1 MSTRSWFSRS
11 LAPWYRAHGR
21 DLPWRRT
28 RDPYRI
34 WLSEVILQQTR
45 VDQGTA
51 YYERF
56 VEHYPTVADLAAA
69 PEGAVMKLWQGLG
82 YYSRARNLVAAAR
95 QVVQEHGGTF
105 PSSFPKLLKLKGVGD
120 YTAAAIASIVFDRP
134 EAVVDGNVYRVLAR
148 VFGIDTP
155 IDSTEGRKQFRVLAN
170 SLLDPANPGD
180 HNQSVMELGA
190 TVCLPRKPACDDCP
204 LGSRCIARR
213 EESIDRLP
221 VKAGKTKVRD
231 RYFHYL
237 IMRSGNGL
245 WLHQR
250 TGKDIW
256 RDLWQPPLIET
267 AGAGTKAQVARS
279 AKDLF
284 GIQPGLEARAGP
296 VRHVL
301 SHQVIHARFWTVL
314 GSEHIAVPGT
324 WVLVGPAEL
333 KEHAVPRLIER
344 FLESDER
351 SDLFFRRD

>member
-56 VEHYPTVADLAAA
+56 VEQYPTVADLASA

-82 YYSRARNLVAAAR
+82 YYSRARNLMAAAR

-105 PSSFPKLLKLKGVGD
+105 PSTFPELLKLKGVGD

-155 IDSTEGRKQFRVLAN
+155 IDSTEGRKAFRELAN
-170 SLLDPANPGD
+170 SLLDPSNAGD

-190 TVCLPRKPACDDCP
+190 TVCLPRNPACGDCP
-204 LGSRCIARR
+204 LASRCIARKEGR
-213 EESIDRLP
+213 IDRLP

-237 IMRSGNGL
+237 IIRSGGRI

-250 TGKDIW
+250 TEKDIW
-256 RDLWQPPLIET
+256 RDLYQPPLVET
-267 AGAGTKAQVARS
+267 TSAATKAQVARR
-279 AKDLF
+279 ATDLL
-284 GIQPGLEARAGP
+284 GYQPILEALAGP

-314 GSEHIAVPGT
+314 GSELIAVPEG
-324 WVLVGPAEL
+324 WVLVGPTEL
-333 KEHAVPRLIER
+333 KDHAVPRLIER
-344 FLESDER
+344 FLEVPDGP
-351 SDLFFRRD
+351 DLFS

>member
-1 MSTRSWFSRS
+1 MSTRSWFSQR

-56 VEHYPTVADLAAA
+56 VEQYPTVADLAAA

-82 YYSRARNLVAAAR
+82 YYSRARNLMAAAQ
-95 QVVQEHGGTF
+95 QVVEEHGGRF
-105 PSSFPKLLKLKGVGD
+105 PSSFPELLKLKGVGD

-148 VFGIDTP
+148 VFGMDTP
-155 IDSTEGRKQFRVLAN
+155 IDSTAGRKAFRELAN
-170 SLLDPANPGD
+170 SLLDPKSPGD

-190 TVCLPRKPACDDCP
+190 TVCLPRKPACGDCP
-204 LGSRCIARR
+204 LSSRCIARKEGR
-213 EESIDRLP
+213 IERLP

-237 IMRSGNGL
+237 IIRSGGRI

-250 TGKDIW
+250 KEKDIW
-256 RDLWQPPLIET
+256 RDLYQPPLIET
-267 AGAGTKAQVARS
+267 SGIGTKAQVARS
-279 AKDLF
+279 AEALL
-284 GIQPGLEARAGP
+284 GYQPELEALAGP

-301 SHQVIHARFWTVL
+301 SHQVIHARFWTV
-314 GSEHIAVPGT
+314 SVPKRSTIPEG
-324 WVLVGPAEL
+324 WVLIGPKEL
-333 KEHAVPRLIER
+333 KGHAVPRLIER
-344 FLESDER
+344 FLEDQGAP
-351 SDLFFRRD
+351 DLFS